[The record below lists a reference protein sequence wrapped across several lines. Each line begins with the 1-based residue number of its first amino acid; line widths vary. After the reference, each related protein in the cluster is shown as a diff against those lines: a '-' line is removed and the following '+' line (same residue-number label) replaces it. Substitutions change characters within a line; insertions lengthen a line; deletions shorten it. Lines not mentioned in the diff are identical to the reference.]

1 MNFFKV
7 IIAILIFGAAFLL
20 GALYMK
26 PTQLSLVEQVKK
38 NVYDVLAYPQAAKF
52 RNIEY
57 HFSRY
62 TADNGKVGYVCGEV
76 YRYKNDKPDGF
87 KRFIVKS
94 YTNDEAAWIF
104 LFRLLTEDMKYYCLN
119 RLTKFGKISAQVLL
133 HRSNKEL
140 RVLKFCSTRF

>member
-1 MNFFKV
+1 MVIIKMNFFKV

-94 YTNDEAAWIF
+94 YTNDEGRMDISIPF
-104 LFRLLTEDMKYYCLN
+104 IDGGHEILLPE
-119 RLTKFGKISAQVLL
+119 QV
-133 HRSNKEL
+133 NQIWNDK
-140 RVLKFCSTRF
+140 CSSPASPLE

>member
-1 MNFFKV
+1 MNFFKI

-38 NVYDVLAYPQAAKF
+38 NVNDVLAYPQAAKF

-62 TADNGKVGYVCGEV
+62 TSDNGKVGYVCGEV
-76 YRYKNDKPDGF
+76 FRYKNDKPDGF
-87 KRFIVKS
+87 KRFIVKT
-94 YTNDEAAWIF
+94 YTNDDDRMDISIPYIEGGHEI
-104 LFRLLTEDMKYYCLN
+104 LLPE
-119 RLTKFGKISAQVLL
+119 QVEQIW
-133 HRSNKEL
+133 RQK
-140 RVLKFCSTRF
+140 CSSPATPLE

>member
-1 MNFFKV
+1 
-7 IIAILIFGAAFLL
+7 
-20 GALYMK
+20 MK

-87 KRFIVKS
+87 KRFIVKA
-94 YTNDEAAWIF
+94 YTNDEGRMDISIPF
-104 LFRLLTEDMKYYCLN
+104 IDGGHEILLPEQVN
-119 RLTKFGKISAQVLL
+119 KFGMINAQVLPHHL
-133 HRSNKEL
+133 SKRRMLIFLTHYNL
-140 RVLKFCSTRF
+140 IIL

>member
-1 MNFFKV
+1 MNFFKI

-38 NVYDVLAYPQAAKF
+38 NVNDVLAYPQAAEF

-57 HFSRY
+57 HFARY
-62 TADNGKVGYVCGEV
+62 TADKGKVGYVCGEV

-87 KRFIVKS
+87 KRFIVKTYLHDDGRNVVS
-94 YTNDEAAWIF
+94 IPIIDDKDKEFPNDDFNIIWG
-104 LFRLLTEDMKYYCLN
+104 KYCN
-119 RLTKFGKISAQVLL
+119 
-133 HRSNKEL
+133 N
-140 RVLKFCSTRF
+140 